1 MRPFIPRDR
10 GEKNRTAGEDMGD
23 VQASKSE
30 KSGEKG
36 GYVSGGLL
44 QVVARG
50 SGQWVRETKAS
61 K

>member
-1 MRPFIPRDR
+1 
-10 GEKNRTAGEDMGD
+10 MGD

-36 GYVSGGLL
+36 GMFLVDCL